1 MSTAASLNWPA
12 LIAAVRGGKRLVL
25 QELDWQDYQAFL
37 DELGDK
43 GLRHTYDRG
52 SLEIMPTSREHEIY
66 LCLLGLLISVL
77 AEELGRRLS
86 LGGQVTL
93 ERQDLD
99 RGLEPDACFWLAKDP
114 PPDLYVEIEISRTLV
129 HRLPV
134 LAALG
139 VPEVWRVDG
148 RNLRIGLLQADGE
161 YQWVEQSPTFP
172 EVSPQ
177 DIFRFLRESHQNSDH
192 IGIVREFRAWL
203 KAKIAN

>member
-1 MSTAASLNWPA
+1 
-12 LIAAVRGGKRLVL
+12 
-25 QELDWQDYQAFL
+25 
-37 DELGDK
+37 
-43 GLRHTYDRG
+43 
-52 SLEIMPTSREHEIY
+52 
-66 LCLLGLLISVL
+66 
-77 AEELGRRLS
+77 
-86 LGGQVTL
+86 VTL

-99 RGLEPDACFWLAKDP
+99 RGLEPDACFWLANARRIQGVGQLDFTKDP